1 MGGLYKDGEQ
11 REQWRYW
18 LALRL
23 VRGVGNVTYRELLE
37 HFATPQAVFT
47 ASLAAL
53 TAAGAHPEVA
63 RAIAAFDQWPAVE
76 TELHKIARTGVRL
89 VTRTDEEYPVNL
101 THLHD
106 PPPFL
111 YVRGAFV
118 PEDRVAIAIVGSRV
132 ASSYGRGVAR
142 DLARGLA
149 EKGVTVVSGLARGI
163 DGDAH
168 RAAQAAARRRAARN
182 RVIEDSA
189 RPVENI
195 EDILNENA
203 PTLPPPRPALPAAPA
218 VTLAPHEAMLVDL
231 CDVEPLHVD
240 TLIGRSGLSA
250 ARVL

>member
-1 MGGLYKDGEQ
+1 MDWQGRKKLGGAMGGLYKDGEQ

-106 PPPFL
+106 PPPF
-111 YVRGAFV
+111 
-118 PEDRVAIAIVGSRV
+118 
-132 ASSYGRGVAR
+132 
-142 DLARGLA
+142 
-149 EKGVTVVSGLARGI
+149 
-163 DGDAH
+163 
-168 RAAQAAARRRAARN
+168 
-182 RVIEDSA
+182 
-189 RPVENI
+189 
-195 EDILNENA
+195 
-203 PTLPPPRPALPAAPA
+203 
-218 VTLAPHEAMLVDL
+218 
-231 CDVEPLHVD
+231 
-240 TLIGRSGLSA
+240 
-250 ARVL
+250 